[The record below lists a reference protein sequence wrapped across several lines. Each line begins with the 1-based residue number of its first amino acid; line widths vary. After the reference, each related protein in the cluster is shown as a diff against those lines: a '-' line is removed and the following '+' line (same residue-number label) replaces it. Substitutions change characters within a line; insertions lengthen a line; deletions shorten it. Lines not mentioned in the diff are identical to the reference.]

1 MSGNASS
8 RKGGGKGG
16 KGGSSSRHK
25 QRAKKSSQTRR
36 PTLSSNTSRT
46 VPSRRSLRESADAAD
61 DAADEARE
69 DRVQAEDED
78 WSSADDEGD
87 ERCPLKFTPKTC
99 DALAIQA
106 VLGKNTILA
115 PLIEDT
121 RNDPIQGIDQAA
133 AIATN
138 FFMANLHAGSS
149 FVVTE
154 AWLSEVVSTKG
165 GKEQTNGDLATAAYQ
180 NYLSVV
186 RGHVEE
192 LLLWGLQWPEHTHV
206 AGRFSMVLDRSCV
219 VLMKEAAFP
228 VIDQDFFRVALDEK
242 DGEWPS
248 SPECT
253 AAFSLSVAVTRERG
267 IFLAMLHPDEPLT
280 TGDTDITEMT
290 SLRHHPELHL
300 AGFATWLDT
309 VTITEHIR

>member
-69 DRVQAEDED
+69 DRVHAEDED

-121 RNDPIQGIDQAA
+121 RN
-133 AIATN
+133 
-138 FFMANLHAGSS
+138 
-149 FVVTE
+149 
-154 AWLSEVVSTKG
+154 
-165 GKEQTNGDLATAAYQ
+165 
-180 NYLSVV
+180 
-186 RGHVEE
+186 
-192 LLLWGLQWPEHTHV
+192 
-206 AGRFSMVLDRSCV
+206 
-219 VLMKEAAFP
+219 
-228 VIDQDFFRVALDEK
+228 
-242 DGEWPS
+242 
-248 SPECT
+248 
-253 AAFSLSVAVTRERG
+253 
-267 IFLAMLHPDEPLT
+267 EPLC
-280 TGDTDITEMT
+280 DI
-290 SLRHHPELHL
+290 LRT
-300 AGFATWLDT
+300 F
-309 VTITEHIR
+309 V